1 MTPHDDGG
9 LFALPPEHTH
19 HPAPPEPSPAPHG
32 TKPAAVVNDMDLI
45 ESVLQRALEP
55 GYVLTGPGERV
66 WRRRTRRGE
75 EIQPASSEEAAAVHQ
90 LLADRFL
97 TRGGMRPVRNGRHA
111 VHATSVLLTAA
122 ARTRLRRWRAYTRAA
137 CWGQPRHTA

>member
-1 MTPHDDGG
+1 VNPHDAG
-9 LFALPPEHTH
+9 LFPLPPGHAH
-19 HPAPPEPSPAPHG
+19 KAAPADPPPAPAA
-32 TKPAAVVNDMDLI
+32 KPAAVVNAMDLI
-45 ESVLQRALEP
+45 EAVLQRALEP
-55 GYVLTGPGERV
+55 GYVLTGRGERV

-97 TRGGMRPVRNGRHA
+97 TRGGMRPVRRGRHA
-111 VHATSVLLTAA
+111 GHATSVLLTAA
-122 ARTRLRRWRAYTRAA
+122 ARTRLRRWRAYTRPA